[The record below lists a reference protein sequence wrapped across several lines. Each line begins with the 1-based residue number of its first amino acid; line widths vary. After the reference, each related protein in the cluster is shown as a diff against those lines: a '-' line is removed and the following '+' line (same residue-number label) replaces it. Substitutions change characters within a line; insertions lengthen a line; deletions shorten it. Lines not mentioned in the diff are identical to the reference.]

1 MNMNDRVILDQLLRA
16 AWDDLQ
22 YFSNAN
28 KPARERWVVAQ
39 FLEALSVPHLES
51 DLQSLENENKVDVR
65 FREAAFQVKELTEP
79 DLRRG
84 QMYKDDY
91 ESIKAA
97 NRLEDVSLVGQV
109 CDAPPVA
116 NMYDLVVDLARELSE
131 GNKYREEII
140 SIDLLVYVT
149 RSRAALIRSDELDQS
164 AFSGLGWRSV
174 SCVNT
179 KQSVVLYAADSAPE
193 FIKEAVRM
201 AERIRK

>member
-39 FLEALSVPHLES
+39 FLEALSVLHLES

-79 DLRRG
+79 ELRRG
-84 QMYKDDY
+84 QMYKDAY
-91 ESIKAA
+91 ESIKTA

-109 CDAPPVA
+109 RDIPPVT

-131 GNKYREEII
+131 GNKYREEIT

-149 RSRAALIRSDELDQS
+149 RSRAALIRSDELNQS

-193 FIKEAVRM
+193 FIRAHSQVVLSM
-201 AERIRK
+201 